1 MPENLPPTASGIPAC
16 AAHSG
21 IGCIH
26 GNQIKFIIFQG
37 NDPAFFVMF
46 FYSKSVCYRHR
57 FFFRKYCCSG
67 IASSVG
73 IIPVLVIARKSQIH
87 PVPPGTWS
95 PADRKYLHP
104 ARGNFLQSPCR
115 CRHEFHLHS
124 MRLTSYKTDLLLFFF
139 FIDIFYYN
147 TFSYRDKHFFPG
159 NCIHCCFLIQYCC

>member
-1 MPENLPPTASGIPAC
+1 MCHIEISAADHRFVFLEFQKICQKICLPLHPVFQPAQLTL
-16 AAHSG
+16 G

-87 PVPPGTWS
+87 LSPLALGLLQAENICIQRVETFFKALADAGTNS
-95 PADRKYLHP
+95 IYIP
-104 ARGNFLQSPCR
+104 
-115 CRHEFHLHS
+115 
-124 MRLTSYKTDLLLFFF
+124 
-139 FIDIFYYN
+139 
-147 TFSYRDKHFFPG
+147 
-159 NCIHCCFLIQYCC
+159 